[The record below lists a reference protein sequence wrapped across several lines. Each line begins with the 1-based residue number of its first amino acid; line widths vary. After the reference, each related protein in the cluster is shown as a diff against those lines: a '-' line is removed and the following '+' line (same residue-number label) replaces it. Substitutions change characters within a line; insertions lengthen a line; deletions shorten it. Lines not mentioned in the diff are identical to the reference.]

1 MSMTPTPT
9 PTQQQPLPPL
19 VNPATGQTIPSVAPS
34 FTASGSGGQPIPRE
48 VTGVTPEFK
57 SQVPLTQRTSTGK
70 YLYSGTYLSNSQGQ
84 VYRRAY
90 DPQTDP
96 VIELSKLDP
105 TKSLALRT
113 ELYQRGFYDGK
124 ARPSGTA
131 ITPQDV
137 KAWQELLLTAN
148 TYGYDWQTSLNFVRQ
163 EYPITGSGGSGR
175 KATSSVDLGRA
186 LQDESFAM
194 LGRKLSKEELRQA
207 ISSVQSKEA
216 STNTSTSTLV
226 QMAPQQADPTQA
238 QAYGFTRAADI
249 VSQMLRNGG

>member
-1 MSMTPTPT
+1 MSMTPNPNQSAQPQTVTPD
-9 PTQQQPLPPL
+9 PLGVGAPP
-19 VNPATGQTIPSVAPS
+19 VVVAG
-34 FTASGSGGQPIPRE
+34 GSSKQPIPRE
-48 VTGVTPEFK
+48 VTGVIPALKT
-57 SQVPLTQRTSTGK
+57 QVPLTQRTNTGK
-70 YLYSGTYLSNSQGQ
+70 YLYSGTYLANAQGQ
-84 VYRRAY
+84 VYRSAY
-90 DPQTDP
+90 DPQADP
-96 VIELSKLDP
+96 VIELAKLQP
-105 TKSLALRT
+105 TDSVALRT

-124 ARPSGTA
+124 SRPTGTDV
-131 ITPQDV
+131 TPQDV
-137 KAWQELLLTAN
+137 KAMQNFLLTAN

-163 EYPITGSGGSGR
+163 EFPITGSGGSGR
-175 KATSSVDLGRA
+175 KATSAIDLGKA

-194 LGRKLSKEELRQA
+194 LGRKLSKEELQQA

>member
-1 MSMTPTPT
+1 MSNTPNPN
-9 PTQQQPLPPL
+9 QPAQP
-19 VNPATGQTIPSVAPS
+19 VNPDPLNVGAAPVAV
-34 FTASGSGGQPIPRE
+34 SGGGKQPIPRE
-48 VTGVTPEFK
+48 VTSVAPALK
-57 SQVPLTQRTSTGK
+57 AQVPLTQRTSTGK
-70 YLYSGTYLSNSQGQ
+70 FLYSGTYLSNAQGQ
-84 VYRRAY
+84 VYRAAY
-90 DPQTDP
+90 DPQSDP

-105 TKSLALRT
+105 TQSLALRT

-124 ARPSGTA
+124 SRPSGTA

-148 TYGYDWQTSLNFVRQ
+148 TYGYDWETSLNFVRQ
-163 EYPITGSGGSGR
+163 EFPITGSGGSGR
-175 KATSSVDLGRA
+175 KATSAVDLGKA

-194 LGRKLSKEELRQA
+194 LGRKLTKEELRQA

>member
-9 PTQQQPLPPL
+9 QQTNPDPLG
-19 VNPATGQTIPSVAPS
+19 VGPAPVAI
-34 FTASGSGGQPIPRE
+34 SGGGEQPIPRE
-48 VTGVTPEFK
+48 VTGVSPDIR
-57 SQVPLTQRTSTGK
+57 SQVPLTQRTTTGK
-70 YLYSGTYLSNSQGQ
+70 YLYSGTYLANAQGQ
-84 VYRRAY
+84 VYRAAY
-90 DPQTDP
+90 NPLTDP
-96 VIELSKLDP
+96 ITELSKLDP
-105 TKSLALRT
+105 TRSLALRT

-148 TYGYDWQTSLNFVRQ
+148 TYGYDWETSLNFVRQ
-163 EYPITGSGGSGR
+163 EFPITGSGGSGR
-175 KATSSVDLGRA
+175 KATSAVDLGKA

-216 STNTSTSTLV
+216 SSNTSTSTLV
-226 QMAPQQADPTQA
+226 QMAPQQVDPTQA

>member
-1 MSMTPTPT
+1 MSMTPN
-9 PTQQQPLPPL
+9 QAQPAPP
-19 VNPATGQTIPSVAPS
+19 VNPDPLNVGPAPVVVTG
-34 FTASGSGGQPIPRE
+34 GNKNQPVPRE
-48 VTGVTPEFK
+48 VTGVAPAIQ
-57 SQVPLTQRTSTGK
+57 SQVPLTQRTTTGK
-70 YLYSGTYLSNSQGQ
+70 YLYSGTFLANAQGQ
-84 VYRRAY
+84 VYRAAY
-90 DPQTDP
+90 DPASDP
-96 VIELSKLDP
+96 VTELAKLNS
-105 TKSLALRT
+105 TERLGLLT

-124 ARPSGTA
+124 GKPSDNGDSPLDT
-131 ITPQDV
+131 
-137 KAWQELLLTAN
+137 KAMQEFLLTSN

-163 EYPITGSGGSGR
+163 EFPVRGGGGSGR

-207 ISSVQSKEA
+207 IRSVQSKEV
-216 STNTSTSTLV
+216 STDTSTGTLV

>member
-9 PTQQQPLPPL
+9 EQ
-19 VNPATGQTIPSVAPS
+19 VNPDPLNVGAPPI
-34 FTASGSGGQPIPRE
+34 AISGGGDQPIPRE
-48 VTGVTPEFK
+48 VTGVTPEYK
-57 SQVPLTQRTSTGK
+57 SQVPLTQRTTTGK
-70 YLYSGTYLSNSQGQ
+70 YLYSGSYLANAQGQ
-84 VYRRAY
+84 VYRAAY
-90 DPQTDP
+90 NPQTDP
-96 VIELSKLDP
+96 VVELSKLDP
-105 TKSLALRT
+105 TRSLALRT

-148 TYGYDWQTSLNFVRQ
+148 TYGYDWETSLNFVRQ
-163 EYPITGSGGSGR
+163 EFPITGSGGSGR
-175 KATSSVDLGRA
+175 KATSAVDLGKA

-216 STNTSTSTLV
+216 SSNTSTSTLV
-226 QMAPQQADPTQA
+226 QMAPQQVDPTQA